1 VKFIWRHPAPPR
13 VPSRLKT
20 RGDFTLKG
28 ALPCVVLGTATVTDG
43 VGQARQLV
51 LKLVEDLHQLVGL
64 AGQPGYSSVTVQS
77 VG

>member
-1 VKFIWRHPAPPR
+1 MLV
-13 VPSRLKT
+13 T
-20 RGDFTLKG
+20 T
-28 ALPCVVLGTATVTDG
+28 TVTNG